1 VTTTT
6 TAPVTDRIWFDT
18 AQAAE
23 YTGFSTKT
31 IVRAL
36 RAEKLRG
43 QQLAERGRWRMH
55 RDWLDAWLNGG
66 AS

>member
-1 VTTTT
+1 MTTGTL
-6 TAPVTDRIWFDT
+6 TDRVWFGT

-23 YTGFSTKT
+23 YADFSTKT

-36 RAEKLRG
+36 QAGELRG
-43 QQLAERGRWRMH
+43 QQLKDRGRWRIK
-55 RDWLDAWLNGG
+55 REWLDAWLSGG